1 MARLNRRRAIGISAA
16 AAGLALLPF
25 GSHGATVAEEVTWQ
39 GQALGAPATL
49 RIHHHDRAQA
59 LRLVDAVG
67 AEVRRLERIFSLYR
81 DDSDLV
87 LLNRQGMRIA
97 PPSEL
102 VEILQLCDSLWELSG
117 GAFDPTIQPL
127 WVTYRQH
134 FSEPDADPAGPS
146 ARSLQAALAKTGFDG
161 VRFNLDRIDFKRA
174 GMALTLNGIAQG
186 YITDRVVALLR
197 AGGIESC
204 LVDIGESR
212 GVGQHPDGRGWR
224 IGIADPKQAG
234 TSLEVLEV
242 VDRAVATSSPCG
254 FEFDR
259 AGGFNHLLDPHSGQ
273 TSRRYE
279 SVTVVAPDA
288 TTADGLSTAFAL
300 MDADAIADVVQR
312 FADMEVHLLL
322 ESDRRIVL
330 RSRER

>member
-102 VEILQLCDSLWELSG
+102 VEILEASGSLWELSG
-117 GAFDPTIQPL
+117 GAFDPTVQPL
-127 WVTYRQH
+127 WVAYRNH
-134 FSEPDADPAGPS
+134 FSEPGADPAGLSPRELE
-146 ARSLQAALAKTGFDG
+146 AVLAKTGFDG
-161 VRFNLDRIDFKRA
+161 VRFNQDRIDFKRA
-174 GMALTLNGIAQG
+174 GMALTLNGIGQG

-204 LVDIGESR
+204 LVDMGESR
-212 GVGQHPDGRGWR
+212 AVGMHPDGRGWR
-224 IGIADPKQAG
+224 IGIADPRQTG
-234 TSLEVLEV
+234 TNLEVLEL
-242 VDRAVATSSPCG
+242 VDRAVATSSPRG

-259 AGGFNHLLDPHSGQ
+259 AGSLNHLLDPHSGK
-273 TSRRYE
+273 SPRRYE
-279 SVTVVAPDA
+279 SVTVIAPDA

-300 MDADAIADVVQR
+300 MDPEAIADVAGR
-312 FADMEVHLLL
+312 LAEMEVHLLL
-322 ESDRRIVL
+322 ESGRHIVL
-330 RSRER
+330 RS